1 MPYVFSDTR
10 YEAHVI
16 YIVFWYLINVQFF
29 PAEEPENE
37 AQSSNIDDKADECE
51 SMQKLASEDDNFNFS
66 NNSITDSDGNRYH

>member
-1 MPYVFSDTR
+1 
-10 YEAHVI
+10 
-16 YIVFWYLINVQFF
+16 VQFF